1 MAENIMV
8 RVVGIDP
15 GTKSFDFCGLD
26 DGAVFLEKTIP
37 SVEIADNPAVVIDTL
52 KSAGDLD
59 LIIGPSGYGLPLT
72 HISKIG
78 DKEHFQLILVKPG
91 DLKIGVLV
99 GLRKLV
105 KMMAEEGFNVYFIPG
120 VIHLGTV
127 PAHRKVN
134 KIDLGTADKLCCAT
148 LGVYDQSRRLG
159 IGYGETSFI
168 MVEIGF
174 GYNAVMGVEKG
185 KIIDG
190 IGGSVAGPAFLS
202 QGKMDG
208 ELAYLLDSFTK
219 GVLFE
224 GGASTIAGD
233 NNLTPEEFSKRHSE
247 SKQYRVAWDA
257 LIEGV
262 ERDFAAMKVSVR
274 QPREILIS
282 GRLSRVPAIYEEVST
297 RLSEY
302 GYVREVQGFAKT
314 VKEAAQGAA
323 LIADGLAGGR
333 FKVLVDAMELR
344 GASGTVLDHIYL
356 SEMNELKMKYGMT

>member
-1 MAENIMV
+1 MV

-26 DGAVFLEKTIP
+26 DGKVFLEKTIP
-37 SVEIADNPAVVIDTL
+37 STEIADNPHVVIDIL

-105 KMMAEEGFNVYFIPG
+105 KMMAAEGMNVYFIPG
-120 VIHLGTV
+120 VIHLNTV
-127 PAHRKVN
+127 PEHRKVN

-148 LGVYDQSRRLG
+148 LGIYDQSKRLK
-159 IGYGETSFI
+159 IGYDQTSFI

-174 GYNAVMGVEKG
+174 GYNAVMGVEHG
-185 KIIDG
+185 KIVDG
-190 IGGSVAGPAFLS
+190 IGGTVAGPAFLS

-208 ELAYLLDSFTK
+208 ELAYLLDSFSK
-219 GVLFE
+219 GLLFE

-233 NNLTPEEFSKRHSE
+233 PAVTPEKLGKQHNDSE
-247 SKQYRVAWDA
+247 QYKVAWNA

-262 ERDFAAMKVSVR
+262 ERDFAAMNVVVR
-274 QPREILIS
+274 EPREILIS
-282 GRLSRVPAIYEEVST
+282 GRLSRVPEIYKEVT
-297 RLSEY
+297 KRLSKY
-302 GYVREVQGFAKT
+302 GEIREVQGFAKN

-323 LIADGLAGGR
+323 LIADGLAGGQY
-333 FKVLVDAMELR
+333 KKLVDTMELR
-344 GASGTVLDHIYL
+344 KASGTVLDHIYL
-356 SEMNELKMKYGMT
+356 STLDEMKRKYGMK